1 VSFQLVGASF
11 SETANRH
18 YGIESPLQF
27 LAQIVGT
34 ALRLIA
40 QVDAIEGEAQP
51 TQEEQG
57 RQVAVHGRADGDWK
71 GEGAVAPGKVINNPG
86 KKHIEQPAADLMLP
100 FQPTHRTRPWNFRIC
115 FAAER
120 ALPQSNA
127 DRLPAVNA
135 LTRFPG
141 LAWRETHAGVH
152 FLSIYSA

>member
-1 VSFQLVGASF
+1 M
-11 SETANRH
+11 
-18 YGIESPLQF
+18 
-27 LAQIVGT
+27 
-34 ALRLIA
+34 A
-40 QVDAIEGEAQP
+40 QVDAIESEAQS

-57 RQVAVHGRADGDWK
+57 RQVAVHRRADGDRK
-71 GEGAVAPGKVINNPG
+71 GERAVAPGKVINNPG
-86 KKHIEQPAADLMLP
+86 KKHIEQTSADLMLS
-100 FQPTHRTRPWNFRIC
+100 FQPTHRARPWNFRIC
-115 FAAER
+115 FATER